1 MTGWGQYGPLAKY
14 AGHDINYIAV
24 AGALGSF
31 GRAGEAPVPP
41 LNLVGDLGGGG
52 MLLAFAMVSAL
63 LHARATGEGQV
74 IDCAV
79 TDGTALLMGI
89 IWGLRAQ
96 GLWRDE
102 RGVNLLDTGS
112 PFRSEERRVG
122 KECVSSCRS
131 RWSQ

>member
-1 MTGWGQYGPLAKY
+1 
-14 AGHDINYIAV
+14 
-24 AGALGSF
+24 
-31 GRAGEAPVPP
+31 
-41 LNLVGDLGGGG
+41 

-79 TDGTALLMGI
+79 TDGPPLLMGI

-102 RGVNLLDTGS
+102 RCVNLLDTGG
-112 PFRSEERRVG
+112 PFYDLYETSVGLPVVIGAILDKFFGEHCRVHWVRDDPAFYHSEPG
-122 KECVSSCRS
+122 
-131 RWSQ
+131 